1 MIWNPTQI
9 KNLKFTAIRSLTG
22 DAGEFEI
29 SGEGIVKYLDGTA
42 PFTDTDVSNEMVRIQ
57 AEYDAAQY
65 ARDRVE
71 AYPAVED
78 QLDMIFH
85 AIEAGTLDTTSEF
98 FTTLK
103 AVKDANPKA

>member
-1 MIWNPTQI
+1 MGQQMVTFLDEETNTVVTRMKEITDGSDLPVVDSRPQYVYDRIEGKYDTPDADGNPV
-9 KNLKFTAIRSLTG
+9 LLHAGYPSL
-22 DAGEFEI
+22 
-29 SGEGIVKYLDGTA
+29 
-42 PFTDTDVSNEMVRIQ
+42 
-57 AEYDAAQY
+57 
-65 ARDRVE
+65 
-71 AYPAVED
+71 ED

>member
-1 MIWNPTQI
+1 MKTLNQLTSE
-9 KNLKFTAIRSLTG
+9 AIGVLYPETVSSGKSSEGEWIALDSEQVGITISQSAI
-22 DAGEFEI
+22 DAKLVE
-29 SGEGIVKYLDGTA
+29 L
-42 PFTDTDVSNEMVRIQ
+42 Q
-57 AEYDAAQY
+57 AEYDNAQY
-65 ARDRVE
+65 ARDRQ
-71 AYPAVED
+71 YPSTGD

>member
-1 MIWNPTQI
+1 MISQAIIEVYP
-9 KNLKFTAIRSLTG
+9 TAIYSKER
-22 DAGEFEI
+22 AGIWTAQDEFYNDIPLDMSVINAKVAELEI
-29 SGEGIVKYLDGTA
+29 ANGHKD
-42 PFTDTDVSNEMVRIQ
+42 
-57 AEYDAAQY
+57 
-65 ARDRVE
+65 DRRYT
-71 AYPAVED
+71 YPSIGD

>member
-1 MIWNPTQI
+1 MKTLNQ
-9 KNLKFTAIRSLTG
+9 LTSESITYLYSNVVSISKIS
-22 DAGEFEI
+22 AGEWEA
-29 SGEGIVKYLDGTA
+29 K
-42 PFTDTDVSNEMVRIQ
+42 DTDDNPVAIDQELVDAEVTRLQ
-57 AEYDAAQY
+57 AEYDAQQY
-65 ARDRVE
+65 ARDRQ
-71 AYPAVED
+71 YPSTGD